1 MILDWDWKRKQ
12 ILLEEIKRLNL
23 EYAEAR
29 NKLDVVLEQIR
40 DQRNGNVE
48 VQTNTYNKKAEL
60 KSIESILENTA
71 RELEKSRQFFYKLTD
86 NQKEKIALLNQ
97 DINKKVEELSEYSK
111 IKLIDKE
118 AENKRIKNLIKEKIK
133 EVEELELKKVSLKKE
148 IDEFEKYR
156 TKESQKLD
164 KQKKYQETVKS
175 ALAKRTKDLNR
186 KEKRLN
192 KLHLE
197 IKWNKNG

>member
-1 MILDWDWKRKQ
+1 M
-12 ILLEEIKRLNL
+12 
-23 EYAEAR
+23 
-29 NKLDVVLEQIR
+29 EQIR

-71 RELEKSRQFFYKLTD
+71 KELEKSRQFFYKLTD

-164 KQKKYQETVKS
+164 KQKKYQEQLVMGLLS
-175 ALAKRTKDLNR
+175 MLCQAALI
-186 KEKRLN
+186 
-192 KLHLE
+192 HLL
-197 IKWNKNG
+197 